1 MAKNK
6 ILTTTNNKKS
16 FSNILHFIEI
26 FIIASFV
33 GVALFLWQNPQKIVN
48 WLNIQQEEKDNTAI
62 EKLEYKIENA
72 LLKNNTGNEKIEL
85 LNQKFDYFDKSK
97 ADASEII
104 NIHNQIN
111 SIKNQTSKI
120 AKTSN
125 SGALI
130 LTSAMLIRDNVYR
143 GISCEKEAEVLKV
156 LSENINNT
164 DDDINFIVTH
174 CNMNFVS
181 ANTIIDKF
189 NNIYKKI
196 EKKYQPKEE
205 TDWKQRLISKIN
217 EYIKINSVEEE
228 ITREEYNELA
238 VLTEIK
244 KLVDN
249 GDLSAAASEII
260 KEENAELIKNKEIN
274 NWYEQTKKQLE
285 FYKSLSNV
293 ISNALLVM
301 KVEDAKNITE
311 KME

>member
-1 MAKNK
+1 
-6 ILTTTNNKKS
+6 
-16 FSNILHFIEI
+16 
-26 FIIASFV
+26 
-33 GVALFLWQNPQKIVN
+33 
-48 WLNIQQEEKDNTAI
+48 
-62 EKLEYKIENA
+62 
-72 LLKNNTGNEKIEL
+72 
-85 LNQKFDYFDKSK
+85 
-97 ADASEII
+97 
-104 NIHNQIN
+104 
-111 SIKNQTSKI
+111 
-120 AKTSN
+120 
-125 SGALI
+125 
-130 LTSAMLIRDNVYR
+130 MLIRDNVYR

-164 DDDINFIVTH
+164 DEDINFIVTH

-181 ANTIIDKF
+181 ANTIADKF
-189 NNIYKKI
+189 NNIYKNI

-228 ITREEYNELA
+228 TVEEKYNELA

-260 KEENAELIKNKEIN
+260 KEENAELVKNEEIN
-274 NWYEQTKKQLE
+274 SWYQQTKKQLE

-311 KME
+311 

>member
-6 ILTTTNNKKS
+6 ISTTTNNKKS
-16 FSNILHFIEI
+16 FSDILHFIEI
-26 FIIASFV
+26 VIMASFV
-33 GVALFLWQNPQKIVN
+33 GVALFLWQNPQKIVS
-48 WLNIQQEEKDNTAI
+48 WLNIQQDTKDNTAI

-111 SIKNQTSKI
+111 SIKNQTSKM
-120 AKTSN
+120 AKSSN

-164 DDDINFIVTH
+164 DEDINFIVTH

-181 ANTIIDKF
+181 ANTIADKF
-189 NNIYKKI
+189 NNIYKNI

-228 ITREEYNELA
+228 TVEEKYNELA

-260 KEENAELIKNKEIN
+260 KEENAELVKNEEIN
-274 NWYEQTKKQLE
+274 SWYQQTKKQLE

-311 KME
+311 

>member
-6 ILTTTNNKKS
+6 ISTTTDNKKS

-26 FIIASFV
+26 VIIVSFV
-33 GVALFLWQNPQKIVN
+33 GGALFLWQNPQKIIN
-48 WLNIQQEEKDNTAI
+48 WLNIQQDEKDNTAI

-85 LNQKFDYFDKSK
+85 LNQKFDYFNKSK

-143 GISCEKEAEVLKV
+143 GIGCEKEAEVLKV

-164 DDDINFIVTH
+164 DEDINFIVTH

-189 NNIYKKI
+189 NNLYKNI

-205 TDWKQRLISKIN
+205 TNWKQRLISKIN

-228 ITREEYNELA
+228 IIEEKYNELA

-260 KEENAELIKNKEIN
+260 KEENAELIKNEEIN

-311 KME
+311 

>member
-6 ILTTTNNKKS
+6 ISTTTNNKKS

-26 FIIASFV
+26 VIIASFV
-33 GVALFLWQNPQKIVN
+33 SGALFLWQNPQKIVS
-48 WLNIQQEEKDNTAI
+48 WLNIQQNTKDNTAI

-111 SIKNQTSKI
+111 SIKNQTSKM
-120 AKTSN
+120 AKSSN

-164 DDDINFIVTH
+164 DEDINFIVTH

-181 ANTIIDKF
+181 ANTIADKF
-189 NNIYKKI
+189 NNIYKNI

-228 ITREEYNELA
+228 TVEEKYNELA

-260 KEENAELIKNKEIN
+260 KEENAELVKNEEIN
-274 NWYEQTKKQLE
+274 SWYQQTKKQLE

-311 KME
+311 